1 MSTAKVLRLD
11 EYRDRRRHRLA
22 LSRSLHQRDRSRAA
36 LFEYL
41 VEISTL
47 TGCDRASV
55 VWVDEYGPGL
65 VHPHVV
71 VDLFADRA
79 NRTFS
84 SDPLHRAWDCG
95 IPGAYDEAA
104 DRESPSANA
113 AAIALGSDGSRGWFV
128 VADSVSRRARLDP
141 PVRDRLMF
149 LAGECS
155 AVVLH
160 RDLDLGT
167 GDGAEAT
174 FAGWTILK
182 DLEGHDDDEAR
193 NRLVSRRFSVG
204 RLAHMMLD
212 EDLSVPID
220 RRAEEVSR
228 VRAELLGGETASE
241 EVGATAM
248 DGPRSDDVVQEL
260 DLLEAVLAAYETA
273 SLPTLAMSLLD
284 LGAAAERQDHIHG
297 ALDLYSCAYEVAV
310 AIGEAGTAIDAARFS
325 GRVMRRRAE
334 WKAADSWYGSALEIS
349 RAAGLEG
356 KAALSLNGLGLIA
369 RERGNLPAARA
380 AFGEAL
386 TIATA
391 ADDRDALGAVY
402 NDFMG
407 LEHLAGNLH
416 DALRHGWR
424 AVNTYGSEVGRLRC
438 MAGMGGVLMELE
450 DWQAA
455 EDAYTVVVHH
465 SREHYYLVYAYD
477 ALAYLA
483 ALRGQADEFDRRTA
497 QSDAHGWESG
507 PLSAKAEVLCYRGL
521 GLHLLGRTDEARV
534 WLERAAD
541 FASEHEFGRIVI
553 KADAALDSLAP
564 SASERLGAVV
574 AEARVHESAA
584 WTGDRGPAPPDVR
597 DGLRAMRTELAGSI
611 IE

>member
-1 MSTAKVLRLD
+1 
-11 EYRDRRRHRLA
+11 
-22 LSRSLHQRDRSRAA
+22 
-36 LFEYL
+36 

-84 SDPLHRAWDCG
+84 TEPLHRAWDCG

-104 DRESPSANA
+104 DRESIMANT

-128 VADSVSRRARLDP
+128 VADSVSRRPRLDP

-160 RDLDLGT
+160 RDLDLHT
-167 GDGAEAT
+167 GDSAEAT

-182 DLEGHDDDEAR
+182 DLEGHDDDEVR
-193 NRLVSRRFSVG
+193 SRLVSRRFTVG
-204 RLAHMMLD
+204 RLAHLMLD
-212 EDLSVPID
+212 EDLCVPDD
-220 RRAEEVSR
+220 RRTEEVRR
-228 VRAELLGGETASE
+228 VRAELLDE
-241 EVGATAM
+241 EAACDEAVCDAAGATM
-248 DGPRSDDVVQEL
+248 LGGPQSGNAPES
-260 DLLEAVLAAYETA
+260 DLLETVLAAYEAGDLEGVAT
-273 SLPTLAMSLLD
+273 SLLD
-284 LGAAAERQDHIHG
+284 LGAAAERQDHVYG
-297 ALDLYSCAYEVAV
+297 ALDLYSCAYDVAV

-325 GRVMRRRAE
+325 GRVMRRRAQ
-334 WKAADSWYGSALEIS
+334 WKAADKWYHSALEIS
-349 RAAGLEG
+349 RAAALEG
-356 KAALSLNGLGLIA
+356 KVALSLNGLGLIA
-369 RERGNLPAARA
+369 RERGNLPAARE

-386 TIATA
+386 IIARA
-391 ADDRDALGAVY
+391 AGDPDALGAVY
-402 NDFMG
+402 HDFMG

-424 AVNTYGSEVGRLRC
+424 AVNTYRNDVGRLRC

-483 ALRGQADEFDRRTA
+483 ALRGQADEFDRRVA
-497 QSDAHGWESG
+497 QSDNHGWESG
-507 PLSAKAEVLCYRGL
+507 PLSAKAEILCYRGL
-521 GLHLLGRTDEARV
+521 GLHLLGRTAEARA
-534 WLERAAD
+534 WLERAVD

-553 KADAALDSLAP
+553 KADAALDSLARSPAEMLADRP
-564 SASERLGAVV
+564 SVVTGAEI
-574 AEARVHESAA
+574 AGPHS
-584 WTGDRGPAPPDVR
+584 WTDSRNPAPPEVR
-597 DGLRAMRTELAGSI
+597 DGLRTMRAELSGSI
-611 IE
+611 V